1 MKNGMISQQDVP
13 AAILGLAEAVRMVAE
28 WYRVSLLTG
37 ALYSITFNALAAGV
51 AKQDIDDEACTAK
64 TWSIALSHAVESL
77 YKYTNARPPSRTL
90 VDPLDAFTK
99 TFAGS
104 EGSALDK
111 AIADAHA
118 AAEKTK
124 DLVAKAGRAA
134 YVGQDALKDRQVPDP
149 GAWGVVKILE
159 GIQKALSV

>member
-1 MKNGMISQQDVP
+1 MERAMDGTS
-13 AAILGLAEAVRMVAE
+13 
-28 WYRVSLLTG
+28 G
-37 ALYSITFNALAAGV
+37 ALYSITFNALAAGFV
-51 AKQDIDDEACTAK
+51 KQDIAETCTAK

-90 VDPLDAFTK
+90 VDPLDAFTN
-99 TFAGS
+99 TFARSQGS
-104 EGSALDK
+104 EFDQ
-111 AIADAHA
+111 AIQDAHV

-149 GAWGVVKILE
+149 GAWGVVKILV
-159 GIQKALSV
+159 GIKKALST

>member
-1 MKNGMISQQDVP
+1 MERAMDGTS
-13 AAILGLAEAVRMVAE
+13 
-28 WYRVSLLTG
+28 G
-37 ALYSITFNALAAGV
+37 ALYSITFNALAAGFV
-51 AKQDIDDEACTAK
+51 KQDSNETCTAK
-64 TWSIALSHAVESL
+64 MWSIALSHAVESL

-99 TFAGS
+99 TFAES
-104 EGSALDK
+104 EGNDLGN
-111 AIADAHA
+111 AIAEART

-159 GIQKALSV
+159 GIQKALST